1 FIIFNMLT
9 LENFTVSLN
18 FVMCACVCDRA
29 EYEINGE
36 CCPRCAPGNR
46 VSQHCTM
53 DTSTTCISCL
63 ASTYIDKPSGLSK
76 CLTCTICDAGQGLRT
91 KAACTQFSDTLC
103 EPLEGHYCIGKNKWS
118 YTKALGHSKCNA
130 GQFIK
135 QRGTPSSDTVYD
147 DCKGE
152 TYSNGSL
159 CLPYTSCEALGL
171 EEIKARTPSSDS
183 QCGKSPAG
191 HLAAIVAD
199 TVVGISVVTILI
211 IFVAVYIYKL
221 QQRPRSNMGK
231 MVYHNCW
238 FVCFFDI

>member
-1 FIIFNMLT
+1 HRTGVTLNNLTLNVAFLLYPPFYLNLDLQSFSVNYCAASYLLRIMQQFIIFL
-9 LENFTVSLN
+9 
-18 FVMCACVCDRA
+18 
-29 EYEINGE
+29 
-36 CCPRCAPGNR
+36 GNR

-159 CLPYTSCEALGL
+159 CLPYTS
-171 EEIKARTPSSDS
+171 
-183 QCGKSPAG
+183 
-191 HLAAIVAD
+191 
-199 TVVGISVVTILI
+199 
-211 IFVAVYIYKL
+211 
-221 QQRPRSNMGK
+221 
-231 MVYHNCW
+231 
-238 FVCFFDI
+238 